1 MVRER
6 RFDVGTPADS
16 PDGHPTWRRRLGD
29 PQVRVA
35 LVTAV
40 CLLAQAVVAKNVL
53 DVELDFM
60 SQTAP
65 MWVFIAY
72 LVSGL
77 RDRTSE
83 IAFAIA
89 IVLVTVA
96 VLVLHAV

>member
-1 MVRER
+1 M
-6 RFDVGTPADS
+6 DAPAHR
-16 PDGHPTWRRRLGD
+16 PGRGPAWRRRLDD

-40 CLLAQAVVAKNVL
+40 CLLAQAVIAENVL
-53 DVELDFM
+53 DAELDVM
-60 SQTAP
+60 SQTGP

-83 IAFAIA
+83 VAFTIA
-89 IVLVTVA
+89 IVLVTA
-96 VLVLHAV
+96 AILVLHAL